1 MKGSLILYIAI
12 TAAALILAYAADAC
26 RRGAAGTSCA
36 QESRRAGTGAQ
47 RQSGAMRS
55 TGRILS
61 TQQAGS
67 ALFERP
73 GIRRGR
79 AASFVFLAALFLVLF
94 VPEALRQ
101 ETGNDYMRYV
111 EFFHLAYVHAY
122 VPTEP
127 GFNWLCRLIYGLC
140 GYENY
145 LLLFALFAA
154 GTILFFLAAMRQQA
168 EDFPLTFLLFMFS
181 GYYFQSYNTVR
192 YYLALAIVLYAQ
204 HFLFDGRWPAAALF
218 FVLAALF
225 HKSAL
230 VVFLFYPLCMLRW
243 KKRDLPLLLCAG
255 AGVLILREP
264 VMDLI
269 VKLYPSYAGT
279 SILAEGGQVSPG
291 NIARN
296 ALILVLALWAVRAWK
311 PLTDKAHTE
320 ATDRRDTRKSLTD
333 KIHTEAADGWDIR
346 KPLTDRAHTEGTDG
360 LAALQRDPSLRF
372 RLHCTVLALL
382 LYICGWF
389 IPELSRIGYYLM
401 VPQIFLIPQLLRI
414 REEEGAAEEILP
426 EKGSADGTEE
436 RQERK
441 KKCGGKRIRDGGRS
455 CSTRLVRAGIILAAL
470 LNFAVFL
477 HSAGASNIRILPYRS
492 FLFHELSQTP
502 SRSVGE

>member
-1 MKGSLILYIAI
+1 MDMKGSLILYIAI

-36 QESRRAGTGAQ
+36 QGSRRAGNGAQ

-243 KKRDLPLLLCAG
+243 KKRDLLLLMCAG
-255 AGVLILREP
+255 AGVLFLREP

-296 ALILVLALWAVRAWK
+296 ALILVLALWAVRAW
-311 PLTDKAHTE
+311 
-320 ATDRRDTRKSLTD
+320 
-333 KIHTEAADGWDIR
+333 

-401 VPQIFLIPQLLRI
+401 VPQIFLIPQLLRV

-441 KKCGGKRIRDGGRS
+441 KKCGGKRIRDGGRF

>member
-1 MKGSLILYIAI
+1 MDMKESLILYIAI

-36 QESRRAGTGAQ
+36 QGSRRAGTGAQ

-145 LLLFALFAA
+145 LLIFALFAA

-204 HFLFDGRWPAAALF
+204 HFLFDGRWPAAALL

-243 KKRDLPLLLCAG
+243 KKRDLLMLLCAG
-255 AGVLILREP
+255 AGVLFLREP
-264 VMDLI
+264 VMELI

-296 ALILVLALWAVRAWK
+296 ALILVLALWVVRAWK
-311 PLTDKAHTE
+311 PLTDKA
-320 ATDRRDTRKSLTD
+320 
-333 KIHTEAADGWDIR
+333 HTEAADGWDIR

-414 REEEGAAEEILP
+414 REEKEGAAEEILS
-426 EKGSADGTEE
+426 EKRSAGGTEE

-441 KKCGGKRIRDGGRS
+441 KKCGGKRIRGGGRF
-455 CSTRLVRAGIILAAL
+455 CSARLVRAGILLAAL
-470 LNFAVFL
+470 LSFAVFL

>member
-1 MKGSLILYIAI
+1 MDMKESLILYIAI

-36 QESRRAGTGAQ
+36 QGSRRAGTGAQ

-145 LLLFALFAA
+145 LLIFALFAA

-204 HFLFDGRWPAAALF
+204 HFLFDGRWPAAALL

-243 KKRDLPLLLCAG
+243 KKRDLLMLLCAG
-255 AGVLILREP
+255 AGVLFLREP
-264 VMDLI
+264 VMELI

-296 ALILVLALWAVRAWK
+296 ALILVLALWVVRAWK
-311 PLTDKAHTE
+311 PLTDK
-320 ATDRRDTRKSLTD
+320 
-333 KIHTEAADGWDIR
+333 
-346 KPLTDRAHTEGTDG
+346 AHTEGTDG

-414 REEEGAAEEILP
+414 REEEAAEEILP

-441 KKCGGKRIRDGGRS
+441 KKCGGKRIRDGGRF